1 MKTIKTFLLLSI
13 LILTQLSSFSQEG
26 YPKKIVIDGDTLC
39 AITIDQVRKLNFVY
53 IKDDFLKEM
62 NDTLVVQNERY
73 KSLSNKYSDLV
84 KEYEV
89 TMNLRKQVISE
100 QDTIISNYKKEN
112 KRSKVR
118 LIFWKTTCVLVAT
131 VETAAV
137 IYYRFFYRY
146 SHA

>member
-89 TMNLRKQVISE
+89 TMNLRKQVIS
-100 QDTIISNYKKEN
+100 
-112 KRSKVR
+112 
-118 LIFWKTTCVLVAT
+118 A
-131 VETAAV
+131 
-137 IYYRFFYRY
+137 RY
-146 SHA
+146 HYI